1 MKMINTWNEI
11 REKKMFF
18 LVWEWIQSFT
28 WWFMGIYICT
38 NYIKLHGVGGK
49 KKIDWAAYFKSNYL
63 KVR

>member
-1 MKMINTWNEI
+1 
-11 REKKMFF
+11 MFF